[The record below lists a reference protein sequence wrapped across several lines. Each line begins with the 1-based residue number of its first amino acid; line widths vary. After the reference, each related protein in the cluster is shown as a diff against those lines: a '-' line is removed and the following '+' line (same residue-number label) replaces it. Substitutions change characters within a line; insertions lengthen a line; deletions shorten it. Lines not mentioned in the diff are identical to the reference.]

1 MFSQS
6 DNADAGWS
14 EPPAWDA
21 AVDAIKSSSSVL
33 LIAHVTPDADAL
45 GSAIALGLAL
55 EQLEKHV
62 VVSVGEP
69 GFSIP
74 DTLDFLPGAH
84 LVVAP
89 DMVGTPDLVIS
100 CDTASIER
108 LGSLAEVLASAPQS
122 LALDHH
128 PSFSGFADLHIV
140 IPTAAATAQIA
151 LELIDRLGVPLD
163 REIATA
169 VYCGLVTDTGSFKFH
184 ATTGDTLRMA
194 ARLFDTGIDHTSLA
208 RKLFDDEPIVALKM
222 MAHAVERA
230 VLVPE
235 AAKGRGFVYTSIS
248 IDQRGDQTELAM
260 ERVIEA
266 IRRTAEAEVA
276 AVFKQADDG
285 RWKGSLRSKTDVSVG
300 AVAIALGGGGHKYA
314 AGFTGTTDLDETIAL
329 VMAEINRAK

>member
-1 MFSQS
+1 MFARS
-6 DNADAGWS
+6 DTPHAGWPN
-14 EPPAWDA
+14 PPMWDA
-21 AVDAIKSSSSVL
+21 AVDAINASSSVL

-45 GSAIALGLAL
+45 GSAIALGLAIKSL
-55 EQLEKHV
+55 GKDV

-69 GFSIP
+69 GFAIP
-74 DTLDFLPGAH
+74 ETLNFLPGSD
-84 LVVAP
+84 LVVSP
-89 DMVGTPDLVIS
+89 DGVGNPDLVIS

-108 LGSLAEVLASAPQS
+108 LGTLAAVLEQAPVS

-128 PSFSGFADLHIV
+128 PSFSGFGDIHLV
-140 IPTAAATAQIA
+140 IPSAAATAQIV
-151 LELIDRLGVPLD
+151 LDLIDRLGVELD
-163 REIATA
+163 RDIATA

-208 RKLFDDEPIVALKM
+208 RKLFDDEPFVALQM

-230 VLVPE
+230 SLVPE
-235 AAKGRGFVYTSIS
+235 AAGNRGVVYTSIS
-248 IDQRGDQTELAM
+248 IEERGNQTELAM

-300 AVAIALGGGGHKYA
+300 AIAIALGGGGHKYA
-314 AGFTGTTDLDETIAL
+314 AGFTGTTDLAETISL
-329 VMAEINRAK
+329 VMAELDRVK